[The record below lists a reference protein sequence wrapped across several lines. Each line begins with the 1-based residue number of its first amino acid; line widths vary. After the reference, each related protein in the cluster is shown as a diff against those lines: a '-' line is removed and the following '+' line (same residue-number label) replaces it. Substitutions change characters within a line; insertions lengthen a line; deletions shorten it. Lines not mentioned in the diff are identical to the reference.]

1 MPAGVEGRAYVN
13 LMKSKNHRGFSLL
26 EMLAAMG
33 ISLTLA
39 GITVMAFVPVFKSQS
54 VNTAYNDTLTTLRR
68 ARDQAAGDMRTYVVT
83 FTLPGTI
90 TVQQSI
96 SVSGTCQI
104 PPTGNVL
111 ITTVLP
117 SDITFHV
124 EPGVPTSNT
133 VAPMTPDQFGT
144 AGFAVDFDEP
154 NTPGTATICFNP
166 DGTASDTLGNVNN
179 GVVYLGRPGDLYSS
193 RAITLW
199 GTTGRLR
206 GWRLYKNAGINSWSQ
221 Q

>member
-1 MPAGVEGRAYVN
+1 
-13 LMKSKNHRGFSLL
+13 
-26 EMLAAMG
+26 MLAAIA

-39 GITVMAFVPVFKSQS
+39 GITVMAFVPVFKSQD
-54 VNTAYNDTLTTLRR
+54 VTTAYNSTLTTLRR

-83 FTLPGTI
+83 FTSPGTI
-90 TVQQSI
+90 TVQQS
-96 SVSGTCQI
+96 VSTTGTCQI

-111 ITTVLP
+111 ITTILP
-117 SDITFHV
+117 SDVTFHV
-124 EPGVPTSNT
+124 EPGVPTSST

-144 AGFAVDFDEP
+144 AAYPVDLDEL
-154 NTPGTATICFNP
+154 NTPGTATVCFNP
-166 DGTASDTLGNVNN
+166 DGTATDAQGNTSS

-199 GTTGRLR
+199 GATGRLR
-206 GWRLYKNAGINSWSQ
+206 GWRLYNVSGTNTWSQ